1 MKRSKFL
8 AFVLLAS
15 IAGGS
20 LACGTQAEHTDSHG
34 HSEEKKPVRAAQHA
48 PKQKPVPAFM
58 TAEQAKNLKPTLP
71 PDQFQGKIRAAYAAV
86 REIPQTIA
94 QLPCYCRC
102 DRSAGHTSLYD
113 CFRDEHGANCST
125 CMDSALLALKLE
137 KEQRMT
143 PEQIRE
149 TLIKQYSNY

>member
-1 MKRSKFL
+1 MIRNK
-8 AFVLLAS
+8 VLGFIALVS

-20 LACGTQAEHTDSHG
+20 IACGTQAEHTGSHG
-34 HSEEKKPVRAAQHA
+34 HNEAAKPERAADHA

-58 TAEQAKNLKPTLP
+58 SAEEAKNLKPTLP
-71 PDQFQGKIRAAYAAV
+71 PEQFQGKIRAAYAAV

-102 DRSAGHTSLYD
+102 DRSAGHKSLYD
-113 CFRDEHGANCST
+113 CFRDDHGANCST
-125 CMDSALLALKLE
+125 CMDSALVALKME

-149 TLIKQYSNY
+149 ALIKEYSGY